1 MAFVEA
7 HRIKANDAIDER
19 EGKLSGARIEN
30 SNRGRNR
37 TNEIPKSG
45 IFGRKSKNDRF
56 SRVSNGSLDKV
67 ERVERGDTIT
77 ILRYTK
83 RGE

>member
-1 MAFVEA
+1 MARES
-7 HRIKANDAIDER
+7 RILIAAGILD
-19 EGKLSGARIEN
+19 
-30 SNRGRNR
+30 R

-45 IFGRKSKNDRF
+45 IFGRKSKNDCF

>member
-1 MAFVEA
+1 MARES
-7 HRIKANDAIDER
+7 RILIAAGILD
-19 EGKLSGARIEN
+19 
-30 SNRGRNR
+30 R

>member
-1 MAFVEA
+1 MARES
-7 HRIKANDAIDER
+7 RILIAAGILD
-19 EGKLSGARIEN
+19 
-30 SNRGRNR
+30 R

-45 IFGRKSKNDRF
+45 IFGRKSKNDYF

>member
-1 MAFVEA
+1 MARES
-7 HRIKANDAIDER
+7 RILITAGILD
-19 EGKLSGARIEN
+19 
-30 SNRGRNR
+30 R

>member
-30 SNRGRNR
+30 SNRGRNLGSDER
-37 TNEIPKSG
+37 DSEIWN
-45 IFGRKSKNDRF
+45 FRKEKQ
-56 SRVSNGSLDKV
+56 
-67 ERVERGDTIT
+67 E
-77 ILRYTK
+77 
-83 RGE
+83 

>member
-1 MAFVEA
+1 MARES
-7 HRIKANDAIDER
+7 RILIAAGILD
-19 EGKLSGARIEN
+19 
-30 SNRGRNR
+30 R

-56 SRVSNGSLDKV
+56 SRVSNGSLDKM
-67 ERVERGDTIT
+67 EGVERGDTIT